1 MASDSLE
8 GLAKVL
14 ADSDD
19 AWRRTVEAAVD
30 VVREGLVTDGWV
42 EVPEAYDFVGNDG
55 PSRPGEYHLK
65 PGMRVRHVNEQY
77 PEARDHGTAT
87 VRHVMHKPKSAWAQK
102 YGQPDI
108 EVVVEFDKVKFNKIA
123 SNWAHY
129 HCAPAHTQPEEA

>member
-14 ADSDD
+14 ADSDE
-19 AWRRTVEAAVD
+19 AWGRTVAAAID

-65 PGMRVRHVNEQY
+65 PGMR
-77 PEARDHGTAT
+77 